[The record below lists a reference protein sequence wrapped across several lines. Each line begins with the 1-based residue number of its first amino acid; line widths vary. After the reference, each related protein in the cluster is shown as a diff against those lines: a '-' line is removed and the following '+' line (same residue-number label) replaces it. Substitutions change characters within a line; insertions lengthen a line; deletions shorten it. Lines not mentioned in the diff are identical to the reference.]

1 MSSLSGLNFYPRP
14 PRGGRPS
21 VLGTIVGWVSFLST
35 PSARRA
41 TPNWDIIH
49 EALKISIHAL
59 REEGDHRRGAGCHNG
74 GAISIHALR
83 RADRYARREIS
94 IHALR
99 EEGDGL
105 GQGKTSLAPAISIH
119 ALREEGDQRRHY
131 DIQLCLLFLSTPSA
145 RRATH
150 TITVEVSDG
159 KISIHALR
167 EEGDEATVYVYP
179 YRDISIHALREE
191 GDAYWQRWIRKEGL
205 FLSTPSAR
213 RATPCHPADD
223 VLQRI
228 SIHALREE
236 GDLRG

>member
-1 MSSLSGLNFYPRP
+1 M
-14 PRGGRPS
+14 
-21 VLGTIVGWVSFLST
+21 LGTIVGWVSFLST

-119 ALREEGDQRRHY
+119 ALREEGD
-131 DIQLCLLFLSTPSA
+131 
-145 RRATH
+145 
-150 TITVEVSDG
+150 
-159 KISIHALR
+159 
-167 EEGDEATVYVYP
+167 
-179 YRDISIHALREE
+179 
-191 GDAYWQRWIRKEGL
+191 AYWQRWIRKEGL